1 MFVDLGDATN
11 RETTHVG
18 LEFVGNGYSRLGL
31 SYRLTRVGLEK
42 AARNWIGSSWT
53 REGSKIMDRLGWDS
67 SVSGGLKA
75 GVSGDAHLPWIRWT

>member
-18 LEFVGNGYSRLGL
+18 LEFVTNGYSRLGL

-42 AARNWIGSSWT
+42 AARNWIWL
-53 REGSKIMDRLGWDS
+53 ELDS
-67 SVSGGLKA
+67 RGQQDNG
-75 GVSGDAHLPWIRWT
+75 

>member
-1 MFVDLGDATN
+1 MEDATN

-42 AARNWIGSSWT
+42 AARNWIQL
-53 REGSKIMDRLGWDS
+53 ELDS
-67 SVSGGLKA
+67 RGQQDNG
-75 GVSGDAHLPWIRWT
+75 

>member
-18 LEFVGNGYSRLGL
+18 LEFVGTGYSRLGL

-42 AARNWIGSSWT
+42 AARNWI
-53 REGSKIMDRLGWDS
+53 RLELDS
-67 SVSGGLKA
+67 RGQQDNG
-75 GVSGDAHLPWIRWT
+75 